1 MPNGRR
7 WDDGLVGI
15 ARDIASINHSPIRV
29 LAGPVNGK
37 TFPLIRRAARF
48 LQEVSYRQAAEE
60 KEKKEKRSVDRK
72 IELTPHGTV
81 SPCKLRKISIIV
93 ASD

>member
-29 LAGPVNGK
+29 LAGPVTGK
-37 TFPLIRRAARF
+37 TFPLMRRAARF

-60 KEKKEKRSVDRK
+60 KEKRSVDRK